1 MERIVKV
8 AIGALVTTTA
18 VSMAALVYAG
28 GWANLKL
35 QAYTLTQVFHDQ
47 NRELGDLQKQ
57 AINPEDS
64 ARIDLEQLLNG
75 GPPKD
80 GIPSI
85 DAPEFD
91 TADTTPF
98 AADDTVVGMVVNG
111 EAKAYPYNILNWHEI
126 VNDEIGGVNVSV
138 TYCPLCDTIVSF
150 DRGETTFGVSG
161 KLYQSC
167 LVMYDRADDTL
178 YAQPWGIG
186 VVGANVNKQVNTL
199 PAVKTTLGQWLD
211 QHPDSQILS
220 TRTGHTR
227 DYSGYPY
234 GSYYTDERIIFD
246 VRNQDQLALHPKTIV
261 SYVWEPDGKTPHNQF
276 SGDSLQFVHNRLEQ
290 QGTQEA
296 ELSGRTVRARWD
308 EQMKTVVVEELDGT
322 VIPSSTAFA
331 FVYPAFYGE

>member
-1 MERIVKV
+1 MKRVTKV
-8 AIGALVTTTA
+8 AIGALATA
-18 VSMAALVYAG
+18 VAVGIATLLQAG

-35 QAYTLTQVFHDQ
+35 QGYALTQVFHDQ
-47 NRELGDLQKQ
+47 SRELGDLQKQ
-57 AINPEDS
+57 TINPAEVS
-64 ARIDLEQLLNG
+64 RIELAQLLNG

-85 DAPEFD
+85 DAPDFD
-91 TADTTPF
+91 TATTTPF
-98 AADDTVVGMVVNG
+98 GSDDIVVGMVVNG

-138 TYCPLCDTIVSF
+138 TYCPLCDTIVAF

-178 YAQPWGIG
+178 YAQPWGTG
-186 VVGANVNKQVNTL
+186 VVGPNVNKQVDML
-199 PAVKTTLGQWLD
+199 PAVKTTLGQWLE
-211 QHPDSQILS
+211 QYPESQVLS
-220 TRTGHTR
+220 IRTGYTR

-234 GSYYTDERIIFD
+234 GTYYTDEKIIFD
-246 VRNQDQLALHPKTIV
+246 VRNQDQLELHPKEIV
-261 SYVWEPDGKTPHNQF
+261 SYVWEPDEKTPHNQF
-276 SGDSLQFVHNRLEQ
+276 SGDSLQFVHTEVQQ

-296 ELSGRTVRARWD
+296 ELSGRTVRSRWD
-308 EQMKTVVVEELDGT
+308 EQMETVVVEELDGT